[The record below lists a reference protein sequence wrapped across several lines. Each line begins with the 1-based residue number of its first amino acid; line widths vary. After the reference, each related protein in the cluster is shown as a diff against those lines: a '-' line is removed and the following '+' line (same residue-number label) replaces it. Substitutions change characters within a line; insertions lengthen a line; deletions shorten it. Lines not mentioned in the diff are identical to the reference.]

1 MGEKTSTS
9 LIFICIA
16 FLAAFVLSLL
26 RSEYFFGIIS
36 LGFSILV
43 YSLGFVLARHN
54 DSKDLSN
61 QFEN

>member
-1 MGEKTSTS
+1 MKEKGSAN
-9 LIFICIA
+9 LLFAAIA
-16 FLAAFVLSLL
+16 FLTGFILSLF

-36 LGFSILV
+36 LGFSLLV
-43 YSLGFVLARHN
+43 YTLGFVLAKYN

>member
-1 MGEKTSTS
+1 MTEKVSAS
-9 LIFICIA
+9 LLFIAIA
-16 FLAAFVLSLL
+16 FLTGFILSIF

-36 LGFSILV
+36 LGFSLLI
-43 YSLGFVLARHN
+43 YSVGYIFARHT